1 MSGSRIILALD
12 IPERER
18 ALEIAQAV
26 SPYISYIKINWPLV
40 LGAGADIIR
49 DLGKIR
55 PVICDLKLADIPN
68 TLRLIADEISKR
80 SPFGV
85 IAHAFVGSDCL
96 KELVSHSSKMKVFA
110 VVAMSHPGSS
120 DIMDSQMDRL
130 IDIARQSG
138 VYGVVAPANKPGL
151 LSRVRKMM
159 PETVIISPGSGAQ
172 DGDPLEGIRAG
183 ADFIIVGRSLYDAAD
198 PRETARQLLSVT
210 SSI

>member
-12 IPERER
+12 IPEREK

-49 DLGKIR
+49 DLGKIK

-96 KELVSHSSKMKVFA
+96 KELVAYSSRMKVFA

-130 IDIARQSG
+130 IDIARLSG

-159 PETVIISPGSGAQ
+159 PQTVIISPGSGAQ
-172 DGDPLEGIRAG
+172 GGDPLAGIRAG

-198 PRETARQLLSVT
+198 PREAARQLLTVT
-210 SSI
+210 S

>member
-12 IPERER
+12 IPDRRR
-18 ALEIAQAV
+18 ALEVAQAV
-26 SPYISYIKINWPLV
+26 SPYISYIKVNWPLI
-40 LGAGADIIR
+40 LSAGADIIR

-96 KELVSHSSKMKVFA
+96 KELVFHTQQMKVFA
-110 VVAMSHPGSS
+110 VVAMSHPGSR
-120 DIMDSQMDRL
+120 DIMDSQVERL
-130 IDIARQSG
+130 LEVAKSSG
-138 VYGVVAPANKPGL
+138 IYGVVAPANKPEL
-151 LSRVRKMM
+151 LSQVRKSM
-159 PETVIISPGSGAQ
+159 PDTVIISPGSGAQ
-172 DGDPLEGIRAG
+172 GGDPLACIRAG
-183 ADFIIVGRSLYDAAD
+183 ADFIIVGRTLYDAAD
-198 PRETARQLLSVT
+198 PGETARQLLSAT

>member
-12 IPERER
+12 VPDRKR
-18 ALEIAQAV
+18 ALEVAHAV
-26 SPYISYIKINWPLV
+26 SPYISYIKINWPLI
-40 LGAGADIIR
+40 LGSGADIIR

-96 KELVSHSSKMKVFA
+96 RELVTYSPEMKVFA

-120 DIMDSQMDRL
+120 DIMDSQIEGL
-130 IDIARQSG
+130 IEIARSSG

-151 LSRVRKMM
+151 LSHVRKMM
-159 PETVIISPGSGAQ
+159 PNAVIISPGSGAQ
-172 DGDPLEGIRAG
+172 GGDPLDGIRAG

-198 PRETARQLLSVT
+198 PGDAARQLLSVT
-210 SSI
+210 GSI